1 MKTSA
6 QQSKGF
12 RLPLGLVMVLTI
24 VAFTACSSD
33 NSSRP
38 SAQYTAPNPP
48 TALPAEYYKTVK
60 EQVAKALRLS
70 VSQTANE
77 VKTDPDG
84 LFGVANHQG
93 ISQDQLTKLQLDAM
107 QTAGKQMVTVGKWTQ
122 QQADNDFKYW
132 QARSGKALNG
142 DISTWFVD
150 NK

>member
-1 MKTSA
+1 MKTSVR
-6 QQSKGF
+6 QSKGF
-12 RLPLGLVMVLTI
+12 WPLLSLVMVLTSI
-24 VAFTACSSD
+24 AFTACSFD

-38 SAQYTAPNPP
+38 SAQYTIPNPP

-70 VSQTANE
+70 VSQTADKI
-77 VKTDPDG
+77 KTDPDG

-93 ISQDQLTKLQLDAM
+93 ISQEQFTKIQLDAM
-107 QTAGKQMVTVGKWTQ
+107 QTAGKQMVTMAKWTQ

-132 QARSGKALNG
+132 QARSEKALNG